1 MLISRIHTSGCRES
15 VNLNLLSYFIKK
27 EDKEHY
33 NLIYLKEIL
42 ETKLC
47 FAQKKK
53 KKNLTESK
61 VLHTTAVR
69 KATKRVCCT
78 GESHCNHEKN
88 LNFDWIKD
96 RNNCKN
102 VPDMHHFFWV
112 SSKNKKKI
120 LKSNVSDKRRQKR
133 KK

>member
-53 KKNLTESK
+53 KKESY
-61 VLHTTAVR
+61 R
-69 KATKRVCCT
+69 KQSAAHNCSEESNQASLLYRRITLQSWKEFKFWLNKR
-78 GESHCNHEKN
+78 
-88 LNFDWIKD
+88 
-96 RNNCKN
+96 
-102 VPDMHHFFWV
+102 
-112 SSKNKKKI
+112 
-120 LKSNVSDKRRQKR
+120 
-133 KK
+133 